1 MLNKIFPRRTKPHL
15 YAAATTDGPD
25 LPLSIEPAEHLVYHL
40 GVDDQYDKNLLKI
53 GDAVKI
59 GQRLCLNPPAQ
70 DYCLSG
76 RAGHITA
83 STQLTGTFGRRLV
96 AVTIS
101 AAEGAQDVDEHFRNA
116 CRAPSLE
123 KAGRYFGGLPGKPDF
138 LGLAD
143 PENQIERLVILGV
156 DDDLLGSTNSYFVKR
171 QAAELAGGITL
182 LKEISGVTDCWLFV
196 PDYLESSISVPSVTV
211 RTVSARYPEANR
223 EMLKNRISR
232 ETKTS
237 SIDNTT
243 AFFSA
248 EAVCALHAVCSQDA
262 PFPDKI
268 LTFVGKN
275 GERRL
280 VSTLVGTPIRAIL
293 DHFGESLHEGDR
305 LVTGGPMK
313 GTAVFSADFPVCPTT
328 DIIMV
333 QDRRDIIETEDV
345 ACINCGACVRVCPAH
360 IQVNMLIRLLEAQQY
375 DEAASRYNLFSCIEC
390 GLCSYVCEARIAVYQ
405 HIKIAKAA
413 LNHW

>member
-1 MLNKIFPRRTKPHL
+1 MLKTLFSRRTKPQL
-15 YAAATTDGPD
+15 YAAAAADEPP
-25 LPLSIEPAEHLVYHL
+25 LPLSIGPAENLVYHL
-40 GVDDQYDKNLLKI
+40 GAGDHYHKSPLKA

-59 GQRLCLNPPAQ
+59 GQRLCLNQPIN
-70 DYCLSG
+70 DCCLST

-83 STQLTGTFGRRLV
+83 CTQLTGTFGRQLV
-96 AVTIS
+96 AVSIS
-101 AAEGAQDVDEHFRNA
+101 AAEAAQEVDEHFRDA
-116 CRAPSLE
+116 CQTPSLE
-123 KAGRYFGGLPGKPDF
+123 KAGRFFGGLPGGPDF

-143 PENQIERLVILGV
+143 PENRIERLVILGV
-156 DDDLLGSTNSYFVKR
+156 DDDLLGCTNSSFVNH
-171 QAAELAGGITL
+171 QAAELAGGIAL
-182 LKEISGVTDCWLFV
+182 LKAISGLRDCWLFV
-196 PDYLESSISVPSVTV
+196 PDYLESSVSGLSVTV

-223 EMLKNRISR
+223 EILGHRLSR

-237 SIDNTT
+237 SIDQTS

-248 EAVCALHAVCSQDA
+248 EAVCALYAVCSQGA
-262 PFPDKI
+262 GIPNKV
-268 LTFVGKN
+268 LTFVGKT

-280 VSTLVGTPIRAIL
+280 VSTPVGTPIRAIL
-293 DHFGESLHEGDR
+293 DHFDETPHQGDR
-305 LVTGGPMK
+305 LVTGGPMT
-313 GTAVFSADFPVCPTT
+313 GTAVFSADFPVGPAT

-333 QDRRDIIETEDV
+333 QDRRDIIEMEDV

-375 DEAASRYNLFSCIEC
+375 DEAASQYNLFSCVEC

-413 LNHW
+413 LNR